1 MAVDEVSF
9 SISQGTLPRQVAT
22 DYVGRNRPPNHTF
35 DLSSRAVREISAY
48 TARSA
53 TTDLLIEVF
62 YK

>member
-48 TARSA
+48 GEKCNHRPTNRS
-53 TTDLLIEVF
+53 LL
-62 YK
+62 